1 MNKKNFTETIE
12 IVNYELHKQQ
22 PIFQPKRMLLQV
34 PGAVIK
40 KNSRVPYIT
49 GGEFVSFPIA
59 IRRSGF
65 LTATNL
71 RLCSDCFTF
80 FTVGISEKV

>member
-1 MNKKNFTETIE
+1 MNYINNNLFFNQKGCCYKYQGLLLKKIA
-12 IVNYELHKQQ
+12 
-22 PIFQPKRMLLQV
+22 
-34 PGAVIK
+34 G
-40 KNSRVPYIT
+40 VPYIT